1 MLLVSSTLTVSL
13 ARADAPIGAP
23 DVLVYRDG
31 DRVAGRLVR
40 REDGVLVFKSVHFG
54 ELRVAA
60 ADAEVV
66 SVIAPAAAGAMA
78 ANPAKP
84 APPAVPAV
92 KSVSATTT
100 PSLAAA
106 PDEMAKFLRRVFG
119 PWHGHIGVSAQVLQ
133 NPIMN
138 TDFLVEAKMDRKWT
152 NDQVHLET
160 RYEYTSANH
169 DVTLD
174 LLTANGNWRHALTP
188 RYFTVYRPSVE
199 WNQDYVDD
207 GVQANYLLLQ
217 QEVGVGVNVWDTD
230 KRKVRV
236 GVSEN
241 FFDRWDL
248 SRSGHEGQH
257 VESLFAEADLNRP
270 WRSLLTERAVFY
282 YAIAT
287 GKDGWENQIEVTKKF
302 TQSLSLGMR
311 YEVRYNDPDVESQN
325 YSLLRFFVGFDF

>member
-1 MLLVSSTLTVSL
+1 MAGALTVSF
-13 ARADAPIGAP
+13 ARADTPVSAP
-23 DVLVYRDG
+23 DVLVYHDG
-31 DRVAGRLVR
+31 DRVAGRLLR

-60 ADAEVV
+60 TDAEVV
-66 SVIAPAAAGAMA
+66 SAISPVPAAAMM

-84 APPAVPAV
+84 ATPAAPA
-92 KSVSATTT
+92 A
-100 PSLAAA
+100 PAAGLAAA
-106 PDEMAKFLRRVFG
+106 PDEMAKFLRSVFG
-119 PWHGHIGVSAQVLQ
+119 PWHGHLGVSAQVLQ
-133 NPIMN
+133 NPIVN

-188 RYFTVYRPSVE
+188 RYFSVYRPSVE
-199 WNQDYVDD
+199 WNQDYVDN

-230 KRKVRV
+230 KRKVRL

-248 SRSGHEGQH
+248 SSSGHEGQH
-257 VESLFAEADLNRP
+257 VESLFAEADLKLP
-270 WRSLLTERAVFY
+270 WRSLFTERAVYY